1 MFKESDMVED
11 NGILSMPGHTWAT
24 LASNKG
30 LIAFIKDS
38 EPRKRVKQAMPS
50 TVYEQCR
57 GWEVH

>member
-1 MFKESDMVED
+1 MVED

-38 EPRKRVKQAMPS
+38 EPRKRVKRAIPS
-50 TVYEQCR
+50 AVYEQCR